1 MSLFQAIV
9 LAVVQGLT
17 EFLPVSSTA
26 HLVLFPWLAGW
37 PEPGLAF
44 DVALHLGTLVAVVLY
59 FLRDWIEL
67 IFLGLGIRKPNG
79 PEDTDSVWKRRL
91 FWLLVVGSIP
101 AGILGLL
108 FEKVIEKKLREP
120 YPIAVALIA
129 VALLM
134 WWAEH
139 WRQHNRQMP
148 DINLGD
154 SVTVGIAQAA
164 ALFPGVS
171 RSGITIT
178 AGMWRK
184 MTRETAARFSFL
196 LSTPVIAGAALHE
209 VPKLLKAHKAG
220 GLDIPLSTIA
230 IAIAVSGIVG
240 YLVIAFF
247 LRYLQTRTLK
257 LFIVYRIL
265 LGIVVLLVAFLH
277 LGYAR

>member
-1 MSLFQAIV
+1 MALYQAIV

-44 DVALHLGTLVAVVLY
+44 DVALHVGTLVAVVLY
-59 FLRDWIEL
+59 FLRDWVEL
-67 IFLGLGIRKPNG
+67 ILLGLGIQKPRG
-79 PEDTDSVWKRRL
+79 PEDEVSVWKRRL

-108 FEKVIEKKLREP
+108 FERVVEEKLREP
-120 YPIAVALIA
+120 YPIAIALIG

-134 WWAEH
+134 WWAES

-148 DINLGD
+148 EVNLAD
-154 SVTVGIAQAA
+154 SLVVGTAQAL

-178 AGMWRK
+178 AGIWRR

-209 VPKLLKAHKAG
+209 VPKLFKAHKTG
-220 GLDIPLSTIA
+220 GLDIPLSTVA
-230 IAIAVSGIVG
+230 ISVVVSAIVG
-240 YLVIAFF
+240 YAVIAFF

-257 LFIVYRIL
+257 VFIVYRIL
-265 LGIVVLLVAFLH
+265 LGIVVLLVAFFH

>member
-67 IFLGLGIRKPNG
+67 VLLGLGIRKPNG
-79 PEDTDSVWKRRL
+79 QEDTDSVWKRRL

-108 FEKVIEKKLREP
+108 FEKVIEEKLREP
-120 YPIAVALIA
+120 YPIAIALIG

-139 WRQHNRQMP
+139 WRQHSRQMP

-209 VPKLLKAHKAG
+209 VPKLLKAHNAG
-220 GLDIPLSTIA
+220 ALDIPLSTIA
-230 IAIAVSGIVG
+230 VAIAVSGIVG
-240 YLVIAFF
+240 YLGIAFF